1 MSAPLDPVQLT
12 LDLVRIPS
20 VSPDLSADG
29 GEATIVRHVAGL
41 LEQIGIQPEL
51 QPVDGQRCNVIGVLP
66 GTAPGMLVFEAHLD
80 TVPMPTVP
88 CVPRLEDGRVWGR
101 GACDTKASVAAMLT
115 ALEQLTTDPRPRPTV
130 VFAGVVDEEYVMR
143 GAAAL
148 ADRLAG
154 ADGIVIGEPTN
165 LRPVRAHNG
174 CLRFEVRVRGIT
186 AHSSKAYLGRN
197 AIVDAARLV
206 VALEEQLGVALLS
219 RPHVLTGSGLL
230 TATEISGGTAP
241 NVVPDACTV
250 RFDRRLTPG
259 ETPAS
264 ALEEVDAVVTA
275 LGASHGLVADRRDP
289 WLLLPSVEMTPGHPL
304 VTLAEAACSDAL
316 GEPVRSSGVPYC
328 TDANVLTGQGQIPSI
343 VLGPGSIDQ
352 AHAPVEWVD
361 AEEIRRAVP
370 LYASIA
376 HRAAGGLQDTEQE
389 TP

>member
-1 MSAPLDPVQLT
+1 MDVVQLT
-12 LDLVRIPS
+12 LDLVRTPS
-20 VSPDLSADG
+20 VSPDLAAGG
-29 GEATIVRHVAGL
+29 GEAVIVRQVAAV
-41 LEQIGIQPEL
+41 LEQIGIEPEL
-51 QPVDGQRCNVIGVLP
+51 QHVEGERCNVLGVLP
-66 GTAPGMLVFEAHLD
+66 GTDAGMLVFEAHLD
-80 TVPMPTVP
+80 TVPMPTVS
-88 CVPRLEDGRVWGR
+88 CVPRLEGGQVWGR
-101 GACDTKASVAAMLT
+101 GACDTKASLAAMLA
-115 ALEQLTTDPRPRPTV
+115 ALQQLAGDLRPRPTV

-148 ADRLAG
+148 AERLAG

-174 CLRFEVRVRGIT
+174 CVRFEVEVRGIT

-206 VALEEQLGVALLS
+206 LALEEQLGAGLLS

-241 NVVPDACTV
+241 NVVPDSCTV

-259 ETPAS
+259 DTPAS
-264 ALEEVDAVVTA
+264 ALAEVDAVVAA
-275 LGASHGLVADRRDP
+275 LAATHGLTADRREP
-289 WLLLPSVEMTPGHPL
+289 WLLLPSVEMRSGHLL
-304 VTLAEAACSDAL
+304 VALAEAACSEAL

-328 TDANVLTGQGQIPSI
+328 TDANVLTGHGQIPSV

-361 AEEIRRAVP
+361 AAEVRRAVP
-370 LYASIA
+370 LYASLA
-376 HRAAGGLQDTEQE
+376 HRAAGGLQDIEQE
-389 TP
+389 TL